1 MFLFLF
7 HHCIVSIIKW
17 CAVHDIV
24 SRIAVYQKL
33 TLNFFILSLGF
44 IVVPQIID
52 YNLGNNKGENPNFK
66 DVVVSLITGQ
76 GWIDKNTTMFYGQYG
91 FPNETLQIP
100 NDYSMSGAYFYTNL
114 IIFVGT
120 LLYISVT

>member
-1 MFLFLF
+1 MYFKFLM
-7 HHCIVSIIKW
+7 
-17 CAVHDIV
+17 
-24 SRIAVYQKL
+24 
-33 TLNFFILSLGF
+33 LSLGF
-44 IVVPQIID
+44 IVVPQIIGN
-52 YNLGNNKGENPNFK
+52 NLGNSKGENPKFM
-66 DVVVSLITGQ
+66 DVVESLITGQ
-76 GWIDKNTTMFYGQYG
+76 GWIDENTTMFYGQYG

>member
-1 MFLFLF
+1 MP
-7 HHCIVSIIKW
+7 
-17 CAVHDIV
+17 
-24 SRIAVYQKL
+24 
-33 TLNFFILSLGF
+33 SLGF

-52 YNLGNNKGENPNFK
+52 NNLGSNKGENPSFI
-66 DVVVSLITGQ
+66 DVVESLITGQ

-91 FPNETLQIP
+91 FPNETLHIP
-100 NDYSMSGAYFYTNL
+100 NNYSMSGAYFYTNL